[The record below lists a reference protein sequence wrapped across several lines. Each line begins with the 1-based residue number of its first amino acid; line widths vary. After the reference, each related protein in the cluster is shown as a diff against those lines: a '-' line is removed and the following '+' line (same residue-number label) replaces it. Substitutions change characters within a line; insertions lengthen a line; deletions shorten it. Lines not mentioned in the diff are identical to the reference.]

1 MATKRKTAPS
11 IQRRASGV
19 SAADMSAA
27 INRAKD
33 RAFVDNVMRPVV
45 DQWSPARR
53 AGPVPRILANTAAA
67 ARSRAVAYEVRS
79 PSLTPKSA
87 PRIWELSSGQRRM
100 IARQFARGVWRR
112 FLPDAFDIIDEL
124 WTLFEAP
131 APLSDVNNAAWV
143 LNPGMEPAFECDG
156 QSERWF
162 DLGGYTKTNTTPQ
175 CYTLQAG
182 TYGRWDLDLGS
193 TPGHVHEMWWRHDP
207 LWGGGIGPSR
217 WRSGKVWYWA
227 GRPEQVDQNVLVP
240 VAPAVPPMNNGG
252 LAPLARFTPVPRL
265 SYRQAAGRVTDPYGV
280 RGERN
285 AVGPYAAPR
294 RAGSQADYVI
304 AADSLG
310 QTVSPTP
317 YAPPHKQEPPPSY
330 EKERKLSVYSY
341 AGGIG
346 TAALAIVGAVGEA
359 GDFLDALYDALPD
372 EVKPKGSWFSA
383 RREYLPPSFT
393 KRMTALYEN
402 WDKVDLNAAIDN
414 LVINHYED
422 KLFGFFGEVAK
433 RGINTRLQHS
443 GFMTGPWDTAA
454 PQVFVE
460 E

>member
-1 MATKRKTAPS
+1 MATKRNTAPS
-11 IQRRASGV
+11 IQRRATGV

-33 RAFVDNVMRPVV
+33 RAFVDTVTRPVV

-53 AGPVPRILANTAAA
+53 AGPVPRISASTAAA
-67 ARSRAVAYEVRS
+67 ARSRANAYEVRS
-79 PSLTPKSA
+79 PSLTPRSA
-87 PRIWELSSGQRRM
+87 PRIWELSAGQRRM

-112 FLPDAFDIIDEL
+112 FVPGAFDYIDDL

-131 APLSDVNNAAWV
+131 APLSDVDNAAWA
-143 LNPGMEPAFECDG
+143 LHPGLEPAFECDG
-156 QSERWF
+156 RSDVYWDQS
-162 DLGGYTKTNTTPQ
+162 GYTKSGAV
-175 CYTLQAG
+175 CYTAQAG
-182 TYGRWDLDLGS
+182 SYAGWILDMGS
-193 TPGHVHEMWWRHDP
+193 TPGYIHERWWRY
-207 LWGGGIGPSR
+207 GIDNPPTPAR

-227 GRPEQVDQNVLVP
+227 GSPDQAGQNVMVP

-304 AADSLG
+304 AADATG
-310 QTVSPTP
+310 QSVSPTP
-317 YAPPHKQEPPPSY
+317 YAPPHKQQPPPKH
-330 EKERKLSVYSY
+330 EKERKMSVYSY

-359 GDFLDALYDALPD
+359 GDFLEALYDALPD
-372 EVKPKGSWFSA
+372 DVKPKGSWFSA

-393 KRMTALYEN
+393 KRMMALYEH
-402 WDKVDLNAAIDN
+402 WDKVDLDQAIDN

-454 PQVFVE
+454 PQVFLE